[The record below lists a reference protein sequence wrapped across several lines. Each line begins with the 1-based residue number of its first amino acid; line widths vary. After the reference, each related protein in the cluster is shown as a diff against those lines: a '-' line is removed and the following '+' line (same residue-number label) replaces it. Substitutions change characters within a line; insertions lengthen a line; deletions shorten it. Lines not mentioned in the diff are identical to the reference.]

1 MHAVGVGEP
10 VVAKP
15 AATVVVL
22 RSAAPPAAAAFEVM
36 LLRRSAAMSFVAG
49 AHVFPGGRIDAA
61 DLLADPEA
69 CCDGLGGAPRFPD
82 LGPEGELAAR
92 VAAVRELVEEAGVL
106 LARRDGAWAT
116 TEEAEEVRRMG
127 AEGSPFEHVLREG
140 GWRITL
146 DALVPF
152 ARIVTPSSEPR
163 RFDTHFFVAELPVG
177 RQARAHEAESD
188 ELVWLTPAKAMD
200 GGRTGSLVLLPP
212 TWMTLMQL
220 AAFESVA
227 ALVAWAGRRRIERVE
242 PVLTQAE
249 GTPQIA
255 FPASLLPSAARDSS
269 ASQLRFS
276 PAQGG
281 GWRPVRRPESPWNE
295 ETAAPEGAAVSI
307 RAPMPIGVT

>member
-1 MHAVGVGEP
+1 MTAQ
-10 VVAKP
+10 P

-22 RSAAPPAAAAFEVM
+22 RTAAPHAATAFEVM

-49 AHVFPGGRIDAA
+49 AHVFPGGRIDAG

-69 CCDGLGGAPRFPD
+69 CCDGLGGARRFPD
-82 LGPEGELAAR
+82 LDAGGELAAR

-116 TEEAEEVRRMG
+116 TEEAEEVRRLC
-127 AEGSPFEHVLREG
+127 AEGSPFERTLREG
-140 GWRITL
+140 GWRIAL
-146 DALVPF
+146 DSLVPF

-163 RFDTHFFVAELPVG
+163 RFDTHFFVAELPAG

-200 GGRTGSLVLLPP
+200 GGHAGEIVLLPP

-220 AAFESVA
+220 ATFASVA
-227 ALVAWAGRRRIERVE
+227 ELVAWAGGRRIERVE
-242 PVLTQAE
+242 PVLTHEQ

-255 FPASLLPSAARDSS
+255 FPASLLTTTGGDATTSTV
-269 ASQLRFS
+269 RFS
-276 PAQGG
+276 PAEGG
-281 GWRPVRRPESPWNE
+281 GWRPI
-295 ETAAPEGAAVSI
+295 APVLQA
-307 RAPMPIGVT
+307 

>member
-10 VVAKP
+10 VAAQP

-22 RSAAPPAAAAFEVM
+22 RSVAPPAATAFEVM

-82 LGPEGELAAR
+82 LDADGELAAR

-116 TEEAEEVRRMG
+116 TEEAEEVRRSAPTVPRSSTSSETAVG
-127 AEGSPFEHVLREG
+127 ASRSMP
-140 GWRITL
+140 WC
-146 DALVPF
+146 PF

-163 RFDTHFFVAELPVG
+163 RFDTHFFVAELPAG

-188 ELVWLTPAKAMD
+188 ELVWLTPA
-200 GGRTGSLVLLPP
+200 RRWT
-212 TWMTLMQL
+212 
-220 AAFESVA
+220 AAA
-227 ALVAWAGRRRIERVE
+227 AVR
-242 PVLTQAE
+242 
-249 GTPQIA
+249 
-255 FPASLLPSAARDSS
+255 SS
-269 ASQLRFS
+269 CC
-276 PAQGG
+276 
-281 GWRPVRRPESPWNE
+281 RRP
-295 ETAAPEGAAVSI
+295 G
-307 RAPMPIGVT
+307 